1 MTRLRL
7 AKTLLV
13 AGLAAVSGYVL
24 SGGMFMIPDS
34 PALPPPGPHFYVDLT
49 RFTRTFRDVRLLEF
63 RQDPAAFRGQRV
75 RLCGF
80 AIRGKDERGRT
91 HHGLKVF
98 DRGGCCPLFI
108 IEYLPARTNAPPVD
122 GERVLVDG
130 DVLCPAPKEAFSAAV
145 VSNAT
150 VTTLNTF
157 AF

>member
-1 MTRLRL
+1 MTL
-7 AKTLLV
+7 AQLTKGLLV
-13 AGLAAVSGYVL
+13 SVAGSVAAYVL
-24 SGGMFMIPDS
+24 LGGMARIAEPSD
-34 PALPPPGPHFYVDLT
+34 LPPSNPPVDVD
-49 RFTRTFRDVRLLEF
+49 FTQLNRTFRDVRLFEF
-63 RQDPAAFRGQRV
+63 RQDPAAFRGRRV

-80 AIRGKDERGRT
+80 AIRAKDERGRT

-108 IEYLPARTNAPPVD
+108 IEYLPAGTNASPVD

-130 DVLCPAPKEAFSAAV
+130 DVLCPAPKDAFSDAV

-150 VTTLNTF
+150 VTTLNIF

>member
-1 MTRLRL
+1 MTL
-7 AKTLLV
+7 AQLTKGLLASVVGSV
-13 AGLAAVSGYVL
+13 AAYVL
-24 SGGMFMIPDS
+24 LGGMARIAEPSD
-34 PALPPPGPHFYVDLT
+34 LPPPDPPVDDDFT
-49 RFTRTFRDVRLLEF
+49 RLNRTFRDVRLFEF
-63 RQDPAAFRGQRV
+63 RQDPAAFRGRRV

-80 AIRGKDERGRT
+80 AIQAKDERGRT

-108 IEYLPARTNAPPVD
+108 IEYLPAGTNAPPVD

>member
-1 MTRLRL
+1 MTLTQLTKGLLVSVVGSVAAYVLLSGMARIAEPSDLPTPDPPVDVDFTRLN
-7 AKTLLV
+7 
-13 AGLAAVSGYVL
+13 
-24 SGGMFMIPDS
+24 
-34 PALPPPGPHFYVDLT
+34 
-49 RFTRTFRDVRLLEF
+49 RTFRDVRLFEF
-63 RQDPAAFRGQRV
+63 RQDPSAFRGRRV

-80 AIRGKDERGRT
+80 AIRAKDERGRT

-108 IEYLPARTNAPPVD
+108 IEYLPAGTNAPPFN
-122 GERVLVDG
+122 GERILVDG

>member
-7 AKTLLV
+7 TKTLLV

-24 SGGMFMIPDS
+24 SGGMFRIPDR
-34 PALPPPGPHFYVDLT
+34 PDLPPPNPPVDVDFT
-49 RFTRTFRDVRLLEF
+49 RLNRTFRDVRLFEF
-63 RQDPAAFRGQRV
+63 RQDPSAYKGQRV

-80 AIRGKDERGRT
+80 AIRGKDGQGQT

-108 IEYLPARTNAPPVD
+108 IEYLPAGTNAPPVE

-130 DVLCPAPKEAFSAAV
+130 YVLCPAPKEAFSAAV